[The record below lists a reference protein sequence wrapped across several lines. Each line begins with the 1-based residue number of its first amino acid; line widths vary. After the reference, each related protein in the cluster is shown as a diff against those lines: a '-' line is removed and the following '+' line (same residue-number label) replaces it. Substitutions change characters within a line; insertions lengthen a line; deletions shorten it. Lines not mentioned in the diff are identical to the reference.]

1 MRAAYRFDRFLL
13 DPDNRRL
20 TEDGRTVDLSGR
32 YLDALVLLVSEQ
44 GRLVTKARFLDEV
57 WKGAPVTDE
66 ALTQCVR
73 ALRMRLGDQAGRPRF
88 IETAPG
94 HGYRFIAPVTVIEV
108 DASPPSPLPQA
119 PTSDDVGTGPPR
131 APAPAVERFAAMGR
145 AGLIGGGAAGLV
157 GGVAYGFAGVANAAG
172 GAASGLLVLAALTAA
187 VGMIGG
193 AAVGLGVGAMAWLGR
208 QPGPWSIL
216 GGACGG
222 LVVGA
227 VVRLAGLDAF
237 TLLFGAAPAAMTGAG
252 EGGLLGAAIGAG
264 VWIAQGRRRRI
275 AVLAGAALTGSA
287 GVVAAL
293 LGGRLMGGS
302 LAALASQF
310 PGARLSMDHLGGL
323 FGETAF
329 GPFSLAATAGLE
341 GALFGAAMVLALSA
355 ERARRLPAAIPPRAP
370 DAVHEPLSL
379 SARTIRLPGSD
390 QPR

>member
-108 DASPPSPLPQA
+108 DASPPSPLSQA

-193 AAVGLGVGAMAWLGR
+193 AAVGLGVGATAWLGR
-208 QPGPWSIL
+208 QPGPWSVL

-222 LVVGA
+222 LGVGA

-237 TLLFGAAPAAMTGAG
+237 SLLFGAAPAAMTGAG

-275 AVLAGAALTGSA
+275 AGPIRCRCTIGRWTMRDLFPTQFQVMPAWSSVSRGGGAVTNPERFPSGCDAAQRCSNPR
-287 GVVAAL
+287 VAQDVT
-293 LGGRLMGGS
+293 RLYS
-302 LAALASQF
+302 
-310 PGARLSMDHLGGL
+310 GL
-323 FGETAF
+323 
-329 GPFSLAATAGLE
+329 
-341 GALFGAAMVLALSA
+341 
-355 ERARRLPAAIPPRAP
+355 
-370 DAVHEPLSL
+370 VHM
-379 SARTIRLPGSD
+379 
-390 QPR
+390 